1 MTRLDPLFQGLR
13 RSVSPLVRLILESGI
28 TPSDDWVH
36 GVKWPIESQEMLSQ
50 KVSEA
55 IGFDFNSGRRDSSI
69 HPFCGGPNPQDVRWT
84 THLDMMSRSH
94 SGLCSDQCT
103 KPAMGRTSKGGQ
115 RLWPINPQG
124 KRVAWESTKA
134 SLGCGKTK
142 LAARYH
148 FANGSFPFGRI
159 ISQGDS
165 RMSPQRCFGGV

>member
-1 MTRLDPLFQGLR
+1 M
-13 RSVSPLVRLILESGI
+13 LV
-28 TPSDDWVH
+28 
-36 GVKWPIESQEMLSQ
+36 K

-69 HPFCGGPNPQDVRWT
+69 HPFAAVQIHKTLGGL
-84 THLDMMSRSH
+84 LDMMSRSH
-94 SGLCSDQCT
+94 SALCSDQCET
-103 KPAMGRTSKGGQ
+103 GHGTYEQGRP
-115 RLWPINPQG
+115 RLWSINPQG

-159 ISQGDS
+159 ISQET
-165 RMSPQRCFGGV
+165 